1 MIFRKSF
8 SLLLSAHRY
17 TVQYDYC
24 LPKHRLTFLLRVSKL
39 KDYNKSPEPH
49 KAKIQLNSSLS
60 ANNRVLSWF
69 EGLYEEQI
77 PKTVWLK
84 CQLALAEGFTNAVRH
99 AHAELPP
106 DTPIDL
112 EVSIF
117 SDSIEI
123 RIWDFGPPFDL
134 KGWLKQE
141 PPADIYAGGRRG
153 IRLMDTIADDISYNR
168 TNDDRNCLLI
178 MKNYDPT

>member
-1 MIFRKSF
+1 MAKF
-8 SLLLSAHRY
+8 
-17 TVQYDYC
+17 TVQYHYY

-39 KDYNKSPEPH
+39 KDSNQSLEPRQ
-49 KAKIQLNSSLS
+49 ARIQVNTGLI
-60 ANNRVLSWF
+60 ANDRVLSWF

-77 PKTVWLK
+77 PKRLWLQ
-84 CQLALAEGFTNAVRH
+84 CELALAEGFTNAVRH
-99 AHAELPP
+99 AHRELPP
-106 DTPIDL
+106 DSPIDL

-134 KGWLKQE
+134 KGWLKKQ
-141 PPADIYAGGRRG
+141 PAPKTYAGGGRG
-153 IRLMDTIADDISYNR
+153 LRLMRAIADDISYNR

-178 MKNYDPT
+178 VKNYDPES